1 LSPLAESGLG
11 ASIVANV
18 ALLEKSLVRSEDLL
32 VARAWSELEMQLAE
46 QRRITHAI
54 AIDIAQSDG
63 ERPADFNLEL
73 RRRLQAIEMRRADQ
87 MRRLEAFHDAVGTRL
102 AVMARAKAMR
112 RATRDPQIDSPA
124 LLDSRQ

>member
-1 LSPLAESGLG
+1 MSPLAESGLG

>member
-1 LSPLAESGLG
+1 
-11 ASIVANV
+11 
-18 ALLEKSLVRSEDLL
+18 
-32 VARAWSELEMQLAE
+32 MQLAE

>member
-1 LSPLAESGLG
+1 MSPLAESGLG

-112 RATRDPQIDSPA
+112 RETRDPQIDSPA